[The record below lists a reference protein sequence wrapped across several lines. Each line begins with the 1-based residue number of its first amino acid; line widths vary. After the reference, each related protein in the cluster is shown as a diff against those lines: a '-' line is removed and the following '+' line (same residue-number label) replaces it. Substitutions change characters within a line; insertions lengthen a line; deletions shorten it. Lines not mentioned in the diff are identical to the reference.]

1 MGKSLVGHVVAVGLA
16 LALSIAELG
25 VAAAE
30 VGYDKD
36 AQNAIRAYER
46 VALVMTG
53 VIGPGSYR
61 KFRRALA
68 RSQPEVIVLDGPGGI
83 LGEALLIGDEV
94 RRRGIA
100 TAVGADG
107 VCASAC
113 AIVFLSGRTKYMGG
127 GAKVGLHA
135 ASTIDGIADAEA
147 TDIMATYLRT
157 VGVPRTILRR
167 MSSTSPQNIRWLTRG
182 ELRALG
188 IHAFE

>member
-1 MGKSLVGHVVAVGLA
+1 MGKSLVGHIVAVGLA

-36 AQNAIRAYER
+36 AQNAIRSSER

-68 RSQPEVIVLDGPGGI
+68 RSRPEVIVLDGPGGI

-94 RRRGIA
+94 RRRGLS

-135 ASTIDGIADAEA
+135 ASTADGVADAEA
-147 TDIMATYLRT
+147 TDIMASYLRT

-167 MSSTSPQNIRWLTRG
+167 MSSTSPHSIRWLTRG
-182 ELRALG
+182 EVRALG